1 MCRVNRVLLLLCL
14 SATVLAE
21 GRFVDNQDGT
31 ITDRQSGLMWMQ
43 NAHCWSKM
51 EWDDAMTQVKNL
63 NSGGFFSQTSC
74 EGYSG
79 QDADWRLPTAV
90 EWESLIDKNN
100 QPALPDQHLFRD
112 VRAGYYWTS
121 SEPPEDEKYAWRI
134 SLNDGDFMRGIK
146 RYRKLVWPVRGGRQS
161 P

>member
-1 MCRVNRVLLLLCL
+1 
-14 SATVLAE
+14 
-21 GRFVDNQDGT
+21 
-31 ITDRQSGLMWMQ
+31 
-43 NAHCWSKM
+43 
-51 EWDDAMTQVKNL
+51 
-63 NSGGFFSQTSC
+63 
-74 EGYSG
+74 
-79 QDADWRLPTAV
+79 V